1 MSQRREST
9 DWLAKILA
17 YVDSPFKLVAIVIM
31 AVMGFTGLMIYQN
44 RDFILGAYREH
55 RKLPELAEDRMDDA
69 VSHLFKYTQAEVVA
83 VFKVDPMLGSRVVY
97 RLYSRDGRNRTK
109 DGIDIGLFSGN
120 INNNRD
126 VVALMASEVPC
137 SEYLRPQSEI
147 GIWYMEQGVRYSC
160 RISIPPDEHR
170 FIGQITVGW
179 REQPSDMEYARTML
193 NISASML
200 SKEKR

>member
-31 AVMGFTGLMIYQN
+31 AVIGFTGLMIYQN

-147 GIWYMEQGVRYSC
+147 GIWYMEQGVRFSC

>member
-1 MSQRREST
+1 MTQRREST

-17 YVDSPFKLVAIVIM
+17 YVDSPFKLVAIIIM
-31 AVMGFTGLMIYQN
+31 AVVGFTGVMIYQN

-69 VSHLFKYTQAEVVA
+69 VAHLFKYTQAEVVA
-83 VFKVDPMLGSRVVY
+83 VFKVDPMLGSRVLY
-97 RLYSRDGRNRTK
+97 RAYSRDGRNRSK
-109 DGIDIGLFSGN
+109 EGIDVGLFSGN
-120 INNNRD
+120 IDNNRD

-147 GIWYMEQGVRYSC
+147 GIWYIEQGVRFSC
-160 RISIPPDEHR
+160 RISIPPDQHR
-170 FIGQITVGW
+170 FIGQMTVGW
-179 REQPSDMEYARTML
+179 REQPADLDYARTML

>member
-1 MSQRREST
+1 MTQRREST

-17 YVDSPFKLVAIVIM
+17 YVDSPFKLVAIIIM
-31 AVMGFTGLMIYQN
+31 AVVGFTGVMIYQN

-55 RKLPELAEDRMDDA
+55 RKLPELAEDRIDDA
-69 VSHLFKYTQAEVVA
+69 VAHLFKYTQAEVVA
-83 VFKVDPMLGSRVVY
+83 VFKVDPMLGSRVLY
-97 RLYSRDGRNRTK
+97 RAYSRDGRNRSK
-109 DGIDIGLFSGN
+109 EGIDVGLFSGN
-120 INNNRD
+120 IDNNRD

-147 GIWYMEQGVRYSC
+147 GIWYIEQGVRFSC
-160 RISIPPDEHR
+160 RISIPPDQHR
-170 FIGQITVGW
+170 FIGQMTVGW
-179 REQPSDMEYARTML
+179 REQPADLDYARTML